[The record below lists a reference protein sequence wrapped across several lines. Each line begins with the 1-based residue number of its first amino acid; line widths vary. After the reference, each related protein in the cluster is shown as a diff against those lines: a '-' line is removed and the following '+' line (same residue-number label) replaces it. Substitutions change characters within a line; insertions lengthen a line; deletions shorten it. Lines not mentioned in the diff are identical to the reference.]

1 MAATASFNGRAVVGR
16 TKARTRCNLGLLL
29 CTVVVTDLWGAG
41 RVREG
46 GGWSRS
52 SEAVGLFLDVMEV
65 SAFLGVM
72 AGS

>member
-46 GGWSRS
+46 R
-52 SEAVGLFLDVMEV
+52 
-65 SAFLGVM
+65 
-72 AGS
+72 